1 MRQRIIITTLAFMA
15 GLFVASQGLGA
26 GEHGSEMD
34 SKGYGAMMDESRQPG
49 VAAHGLDSCQIS
61 RIQNILKDKGFDAGP
76 SDGILGPKTSQAL
89 RRFQGSEGLAVT
101 GKPDTETLR
110 TLTPDTGMQE
120 YFGISPEFDEKEMVE
135 EQPRRRG
142 EDYGEIERM
151 FDY

>member
-1 MRQRIIITTLAFMA
+1 
-15 GLFVASQGLGA
+15 
-26 GEHGSEMD
+26 
-34 SKGYGAMMDESRQPG
+34 MMEESRQPG
-49 VAAHGLDSCQIS
+49 VAAHDLDSCQIS

-76 SDGILGPKTSQAL
+76 ADGILGPKTSQAL

-110 TLTPDTGMQE
+110 TLAPDTGVQE